1 MLERKW
7 YETNKKFYN
16 KLENQGKDSFA
27 NQIWSAKS
35 YRVLTNKSWVSYQKK
50 WGLENS
56 PIESQKESWLIASYS
71 CQWR

>member
-35 YRVLTNKSWVSYQKK
+35 YRVLTNKSWVSYQRN
-50 WGLENS
+50 E
-56 PIESQKESWLIASYS
+56 A
-71 CQWR
+71 